1 MHHDPQFYRIRNY
14 LVDFLVRR
22 SKELSA
28 THGDRPDTGRVAA
41 AATRLVYPGLDDGA
55 AAPVAVARAAG
66 PNLKA
71 IA

>member
-1 MHHDPQFYRIRNY
+1 
-14 LVDFLVRR
+14 
-22 SKELSA
+22 
-28 THGDRPDTGRVAA
+28 VAA

-55 AAPVAVARAAG
+55 AASASVARAAG